1 MQGSPSLPRRDVPSV
16 HRWAGISA
24 LGAFGVFT
32 AANVLWAFEQPAPG
46 SSGAELIDFYTDLS
60 TRIIVGGF
68 ASMFSIAIF
77 VAFAAALRPILSALE
92 DGELLANAAFGG
104 TILGLAAGL
113 GAESVN
119 TAAALRADDGELTEP
134 LALALFDISYVF
146 GSYATGI
153 GFGVATLAIGLA
165 ALRSGALLP
174 RWLGFTAVAIGV
186 AMVTP
191 LAGYVLGEYTLAPC
205 FVLFAVL
212 GVLLL
217 RGSALRGRAAEARL
231 APPAEGL

>member
-1 MQGSPSLPRRDVPSV
+1 MSYLTTRELPRT

-24 LGAFGVFT
+24 LSAFVLFS
-32 AANVLWAFEQPAPG
+32 AANAIWAFEQPAPG
-46 SSGAELIDFYTDLS
+46 SSAPELIDFYTDLS
-60 TRIIVGGF
+60 SRIVVGGLG
-68 ASMFSIAIF
+68 SLLSIAIF
-77 VAFAAALRPILSALE
+77 VVFASALRGILAELE
-92 DGELLANAAFGG
+92 GDELLANAAFGG

-119 TAAALRADDGELTEP
+119 LAAALRAGDGELTEP

-153 GFGVATLAIGLA
+153 GFGVAMLAIGA
-165 ALRSGALLP
+165 VALRSGKLLP
-174 RWLGFTAVAIGV
+174 RWLAFVAVVIGL

-191 LAGYVLGEYTLAPC
+191 LAGYVLGEYTVAPC
-205 FVLFAVL
+205 FLLLAVL

-217 RGSALRGRAAEARL
+217 RGSALGSRSA
-231 APPAEGL
+231 

>member
-1 MQGSPSLPRRDVPSV
+1 MSYLTTRELPRA

-24 LGAFGVFT
+24 LSAFVLFS
-32 AANVLWAFEQPAPG
+32 AANAIWAFEQPAPG
-46 SSGAELIDFYTDLS
+46 SSAPELIDFYTDLS
-60 TRIIVGGF
+60 SRIVVGGLG
-68 ASMFSIAIF
+68 SLLSIAIF
-77 VAFAAALRPILSALE
+77 VVFASALRGILAELE
-92 DGELLANAAFGG
+92 GDELLANAAFGG

-119 TAAALRADDGELTEP
+119 LAAALRAGDGELTEP

-153 GFGVATLAIGLA
+153 GFGVAMLAIGA
-165 ALRSGALLP
+165 VALRSGKLLP
-174 RWLGFTAVAIGV
+174 RWLAFVAVVIGL

-191 LAGYVLGEYTLAPC
+191 LAGYVLGEYTVAPC
-205 FVLFAVL
+205 FLLLAVL

-217 RGSALRGRAAEARL
+217 RGSALGSRSA
-231 APPAEGL
+231 

>member
-1 MQGSPSLPRRDVPSV
+1 LSHRELPRA

-24 LGAFGVFT
+24 LSAFVVFS
-32 AANVLWAFEQPAPG
+32 AANAIWAFDQPAPG
-46 SSGAELIDFYTDLS
+46 SSAPELIDFYTDLS
-60 TRIIVGGF
+60 SRIIVGGLG
-68 ASMFSIAIF
+68 SLLSLAIF
-77 VAFAAALRPILSALE
+77 VVFASALRGILAELE
-92 DGELLANAAFGG
+92 GDELLATAAFGG

-119 TAAALRADDGELTEP
+119 LAAALRAGDGELTEP

-153 GFGVATLAIGLA
+153 GFGVAMLAIGA
-165 ALRSGALLP
+165 VALRSGKLLP
-174 RWLGFTAVAIGV
+174 RWLAFVAVVIGL

-191 LAGYVLGEYTLAPC
+191 LAGYVLGEYTVAPC
-205 FVLFAVL
+205 FLLLAVL

-217 RGSALRGRAAEARL
+217 RGSALASRT
-231 APPAEGL
+231 P

>member
-1 MQGSPSLPRRDVPSV
+1 MESSPSLLRRDVPRA

-24 LGAFGVFT
+24 LSAFVVFS
-32 AANVLWAFEQPAPG
+32 AANSIWAFEQPAPG
-46 SSGAELIDFYTDLS
+46 SSAAELIDFYTDLS
-60 TRIIVGGF
+60 TRIVIGGL
-68 ASMFSIAIF
+68 ASLFSIAIF
-77 VAFAAALRPILSALE
+77 VVFASALRPILAELE

-119 TAAALRADDGELTEP
+119 LAAALRADDGELTEP

-153 GFGVATLAIGLA
+153 GFGVTSGAIGLT

-174 RWLGFTAVAIGV
+174 RWLGFVAIGIGL

-191 LAGYVLGEYTLAPC
+191 LAGYALGEYTLAPC

-212 GVLLL
+212 GLLLL
-217 RGSALRGRAAEARL
+217 RGSAVARSPL
-231 APPAEGL
+231 GT

>member
-1 MQGSPSLPRRDVPSV
+1 MSYLTTRELPRA

-24 LGAFGVFT
+24 LSAFVLFS
-32 AANVLWAFEQPAPG
+32 AANAIWAFEQPAPG
-46 SSGAELIDFYTDLS
+46 SSAPELIDFYTDLS
-60 TRIIVGGF
+60 SRIIVGGLG
-68 ASMFSIAIF
+68 SLLSLAIF
-77 VAFAAALRPILSALE
+77 VVFASALRGILAELE
-92 DGELLANAAFGG
+92 GDELLANAAFGG

-119 TAAALRADDGELTEP
+119 LAAALRAGDGELTEP

-153 GFGVATLAIGLA
+153 GFGVAMLAIGA
-165 ALRSGALLP
+165 VALRSGKLLP
-174 RWLGFTAVAIGV
+174 RWLAFVAVVIGL

-191 LAGYVLGEYTLAPC
+191 LAGYVLGEYTVAPC
-205 FVLFAVL
+205 FLLLAVL

-217 RGSALRGRAAEARL
+217 RGSALGSRSA
-231 APPAEGL
+231 

>member
-1 MQGSPSLPRRDVPSV
+1 MSYLTTRELPRA

-24 LGAFGVFT
+24 LSAFVLFS
-32 AANVLWAFEQPAPG
+32 AANAIWAFEQPAPG
-46 SSGAELIDFYTDLS
+46 SSAPELIDFYTDLS
-60 TRIIVGGF
+60 SRIVVGGLG
-68 ASMFSIAIF
+68 SLLSIAIF
-77 VAFAAALRPILSALE
+77 VVFASALRGILAELE
-92 DGELLANAAFGG
+92 GDELLANAAFGG

-119 TAAALRADDGELTEP
+119 LAAALRAGDGELTEP

-153 GFGVATLAIGLA
+153 GFGGAMLAIGA
-165 ALRSGALLP
+165 VALRSGKLLP
-174 RWLGFTAVAIGV
+174 RWLAFVAVVIGL

-191 LAGYVLGEYTLAPC
+191 LAGYLLGEYTVAPC
-205 FVLFAVL
+205 FLLLAVL

-217 RGSALRGRAAEARL
+217 RGSALGSRT
-231 APPAEGL
+231 P

>member
-1 MQGSPSLPRRDVPSV
+1 MSYLTTRELPRA

-24 LGAFGVFT
+24 LSAFVLFS
-32 AANVLWAFEQPAPG
+32 AANAIWAFEQPAPG
-46 SSGAELIDFYTDLS
+46 SSAPDLVHFYTDLS
-60 TRIIVGGF
+60 SRIVVGGLG
-68 ASMFSIAIF
+68 SLLSIAIF
-77 VAFAAALRPILSALE
+77 VVFASALRGILAELE
-92 DGELLANAAFGG
+92 GDELLANAAFGG

-119 TAAALRADDGELTEP
+119 LAAALRAGDGELTEP

-153 GFGVATLAIGLA
+153 GFGVAMLAIGA
-165 ALRSGALLP
+165 VALRSGKLLP
-174 RWLGFTAVAIGV
+174 RWLAFVAVVIGL

-191 LAGYVLGEYTLAPC
+191 LAGYLLGEYTVAPC
-205 FVLFAVL
+205 FLLLAVL

-217 RGSALRGRAAEARL
+217 RGSALASRSA
-231 APPAEGL
+231 

>member
-1 MQGSPSLPRRDVPSV
+1 LSYLTTRELPRA

-24 LGAFGVFT
+24 LSAFVLFS
-32 AANVLWAFEQPAPG
+32 AANAIWAFEQPAPG
-46 SSGAELIDFYTDLS
+46 SSAPELIDFYTDLS
-60 TRIIVGGF
+60 SRIVVGGLG
-68 ASMFSIAIF
+68 SLLSIAIF
-77 VAFAAALRPILSALE
+77 VVFASALRGILAELE
-92 DGELLANAAFGG
+92 GDELLANAAFGG

-119 TAAALRADDGELTEP
+119 LAAALRAGDGELTEP

-153 GFGVATLAIGLA
+153 GFGVAMLAIGA
-165 ALRSGALLP
+165 VALRSGKLLP
-174 RWLGFTAVAIGV
+174 RWLAFVAVVIGL

-191 LAGYVLGEYTLAPC
+191 LAGYLLGEYTVAPC
-205 FVLFAVL
+205 FLLLAVL

-217 RGSALRGRAAEARL
+217 RGSALGSRSA
-231 APPAEGL
+231 

>member
-1 MQGSPSLPRRDVPSV
+1 MSYLTTRELPRA

-24 LGAFGVFT
+24 LSAFVLFS
-32 AANVLWAFEQPAPG
+32 AANAIWAFEQPAPG
-46 SSGAELIDFYTDLS
+46 SSAPELIDFYTDLS
-60 TRIIVGGF
+60 SRIVVGGLG
-68 ASMFSIAIF
+68 SLLSIAIF
-77 VAFAAALRPILSALE
+77 VVFASALRGILAELE
-92 DGELLANAAFGG
+92 GDELLANAAFGG

-119 TAAALRADDGELTEP
+119 LAAALRAGDGELTEP

-153 GFGVATLAIGLA
+153 GFGVAMLAIGA
-165 ALRSGALLP
+165 VALRSGKLLP
-174 RWLGFTAVAIGV
+174 RWLAFVAVVIGL

-191 LAGYVLGEYTLAPC
+191 LAGYLLGEYTVAPC
-205 FVLFAVL
+205 FLLLAVL

-217 RGSALRGRAAEARL
+217 RGSALGSRSA
-231 APPAEGL
+231 